1 MSIETIMV
9 DGVSIQVIDVGRYN
23 MDAMGYKITSDGRVF
38 SNKFVGGYRQI
49 DSRNAAGERQFTI
62 SCPLVGGLR
71 APIIKV
77 KNVLSDLHSEFE
89 SSNKKSPV
97 FSGGRWFVALVE
109 NGIPRFSSSPVGHK
123 DEASAKMEASR
134 LARVHNGKKFGV
146 FHMVTSCVASTEI
159 WE

>member
-1 MSIETIMV
+1 MSIETIVV
-9 DGVSIQVIDVGRYN
+9 DGVSIQVIDVGRY
-23 MDAMGYKITSDGRVF
+23 DVYAKGYKISADGRVF
-38 SNKFVGGYRQI
+38 SNKIGGGYREI
-49 DSRNAAGERQFTI
+49 GTRNAAGERQFTA
-62 SCPLVGGLR
+62 SYPLVGGFSQT
-71 APIIKV
+71 IIKV
-77 KNVLSDLHSEFE
+77 KNVLSALHSEFE

-134 LARVHNGKKFGV
+134 LAREHIGMKFGV
-146 FHMVTSCVASTEI
+146 FHMVTSCVVSKEI

>member
-1 MSIETIMV
+1 MSTETIMV
-9 DGVSIQVIDVGRYN
+9 DGVSIQVIDVGQYDEN
-23 MDAMGYKITSDGRVF
+23 AKGYKITSDGRVF
-38 SNKFVGGYRQI
+38 SNKFGGRYRQI

-62 SCPLVGGLR
+62 SYSLVSTQR
-71 APIIKV
+71 IIKV
-77 KNVLSDLHSEFE
+77 KNVLSALHSEFE